1 MERRRNYMFGSL
13 LNFFNPSVFVWSAI
27 VGLFAIA
34 LLEWRKIA
42 NLASDQMATAE
53 PKMLEIAAMI
63 KEGSMTYLF
72 RQFKVL
78 LIVESIIAVLLFV
91 FINIHV
97 AVAFGIGAGSSWL
110 CGFIAMY
117 VSASANYKVTLLSKI
132 GQKEAFDGA
141 FSVGKLVGFLVAS
154 VALKVM
160 YVAYQYSQFFGE
172 DILVQVLIGLS
183 FGASLISIFARI
195 GGGIFTKGADIG
207 ADLVGKIE
215 KNIPEDDPRNPAV
228 IADNVG
234 DNVGDCAGMAAD
246 LFESFVVIVASAIA
260 LASFLFE
267 PALAN
272 SYIMLSF
279 VILACGAWASVIT
292 LSSGWNYREEDK
304 FNSLGIAIKSFLI
317 TSLFF
322 VNVLGFYFW
331 GLENLFAL
339 CGCALIGLFSAALVM
354 PLTEYYTGTKFR
366 PVKSIVKASANGHA
380 TNVIQGLAVGLEA
393 CFVPFV
399 VIGLSILACMS
410 LAGVFGV
417 AVACVGMI
425 SICAVILALDAFG
438 PVTDNAGGLAE
449 MGGLDK
455 NVRVITDKLDA
466 IGNITKAT
474 TKGYAVYSAAL
485 AVIVLATTFKM
496 DLVKAFENHSWVM
509 DISAGSVVA
518 GFFIGAAVVSIFASI
533 CMTAVNNA
541 SGAIIEEV
549 RSQFAQ
555 MPGIMAGTQTPLYA
569 RAIDILTKASL
580 KEMIV
585 PSLLPLL
592 GTILFFE
599 INNMFFGL
607 QEAFLSLGGFVFG
620 VTLVGIFMACSMTT
634 SGGAWDNAKKA
645 IEAEGRKGSP
655 EHQASV
661 TGDTIGDP
669 YKDTVGPSIN
679 PMIKLVGIVALL
691 LIMMHR

>member
-1 MERRRNYMFGSL
+1 MA
-13 LNFFNPSVFVWSAI
+13 V
-27 VGLFAIA
+27 
-34 LLEWRKIA
+34 LEWRKIA
-42 NLASDQMATAE
+42 NLAKDQIAQAE
-53 PKMLEIAAMI
+53 PKMLEISAMI
-63 KEGSMTYLF
+63 KEGSMTYLM

-78 LIVESIIAVLLFV
+78 LIVETVVALLLFV
-91 FINIHV
+91 FTNIHV
-97 AVAFGIGAGSSWL
+97 AVAFGIGALSSWL
-110 CGFIAMY
+110 CGFFAMY

-132 GQKEAFDGA
+132 GLKEAFDGA
-141 FSVGKLVGFLVAS
+141 FSVGKLVGFLVAAA
-154 VALKVM
+154 ALKVVF
-160 YVAYQYSQFFGE
+160 VAYLYSQFFGH

-246 LFESFVVIVASAIA
+246 LFESFVVIVASTIA
-260 LASFLFE
+260 LASFLYDSGTVT
-267 PALAN
+267 N
-272 SYIMLSF
+272 YIMLAF
-279 VILACGAWASVIT
+279 VILASGAWASVLT
-292 LSSGWNYREEDK
+292 LLSGWNYKENDK
-304 FNSLGIAIKSFLI
+304 FNSLGIALKALVI
-317 TSLFF
+317 TSIVFA
-322 VNVLGFYFW
+322 NALGFFFW
-331 GLENLFAL
+331 GLENLFEL
-339 CGCALIGLFSAALVM
+339 FGCAIIGLFSAALVM

-366 PVKSIVKASANGHA
+366 PVKKIAEASKNGHA

-399 VIGLSILACMS
+399 VIGLSILGCMA

-417 AVACVGMI
+417 AIACVGMI

-449 MGGLDK
+449 MGSLDK
-455 NVRVITDKLDA
+455 SVRVITDKLDA

-485 AVIVLATTFKM
+485 AVIVLSTAFKM
-496 DLVKAFENHSWVM
+496 DLVTAFADQTWTM
-509 DISAGSVVA
+509 DISSGSVVS
-518 GFFIGAAVVSIFASI
+518 GFVIGAAVVALFAAI
-533 CMTAVNNA
+533 CMTAVNKA

-549 RSQFAQ
+549 RNQFATI
-555 MPGIMAGTQTPLYA
+555 PGIMEGKAVPLYA

-580 KEMIV
+580 KQMII

-592 GTILFFE
+592 GTVVFFE
-599 INNMFFGL
+599 INYFFFGL
-607 QEAFLSLGGFVFG
+607 TEAFLSLGGFVFG
-620 VTLVGIFMACSMTT
+620 VTLVGIFMACSMTA
-634 SGGAWDNAKKA
+634 SGGAWDNAKKY
-645 IEAEGRKGSP
+645 IEADGRKGSE
-655 EHQASV
+655 EHKAAV

-679 PMIKLVGIVALL
+679 PMIKLVGIISLL
-691 LIMMHR
+691 LIIMHK